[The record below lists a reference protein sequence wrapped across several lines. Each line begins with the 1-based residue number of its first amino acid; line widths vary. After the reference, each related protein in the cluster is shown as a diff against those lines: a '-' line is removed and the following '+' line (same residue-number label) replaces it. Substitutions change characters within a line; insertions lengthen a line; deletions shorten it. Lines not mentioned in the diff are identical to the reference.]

1 MFQAVATEED
11 EWHKHRRR
19 VTAKGPQRL
28 VSMTAGLNHRSRSDS
43 AISWAHIFLA
53 VHTERIAF
61 LILCLSVSAIQQF
74 DYSQALARDL
84 AQDCVEFGHRTDN
97 NLDMESI

>member
-1 MFQAVATEED
+1 MARASAAGDRQ
-11 EWHKHRRR
+11 
-19 VTAKGPQRL
+19 GPTT
-28 VSMTAGLNHRSRSDS
+28 VSLYDRWSNHRSRSDS